1 MELNEDKLVLQNPH
15 TARAHTCKPSVGK
28 TATGGVS
35 GAPWPAN
42 LAKSGG
48 AMLKMSQ
55 NARWMV
61 VGQRAQGVNMGTRYR
76 RSAI

>member
-15 TARAHTCKPSVGK
+15 TAGAHTCKPSVGK
-28 TATGGVS
+28 AVTGGVS
-35 GAPWPAN
+35 GAPWPTN

-48 AMLKMSQ
+48 AMLKKMSQ

-61 VGQRAQGVNMGTRYR
+61 VGQRA
-76 RSAI
+76 